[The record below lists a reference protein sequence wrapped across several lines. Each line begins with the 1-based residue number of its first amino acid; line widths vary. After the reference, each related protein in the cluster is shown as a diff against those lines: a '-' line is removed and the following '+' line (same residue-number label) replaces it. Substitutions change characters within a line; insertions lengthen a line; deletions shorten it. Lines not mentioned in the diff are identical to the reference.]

1 MYSVLCGDCEVFSS
15 GFFAL
20 VLGLFLLGNDDVR
33 RYHVRTIVDL
43 PEEQIRKLTLL
54 CRRERISRAEAI
66 RRAVPD
72 ISVCPLPAIL
82 AHFLARPDLAAIF
95 PARLLPC
102 VANGAGVV
110 DACWT
115 ATFCSIF

>member
-1 MYSVLCGDCEVFSS
+1 MLSGACEVFSS

-66 RRAVPD
+66 RRAVARYLGVSSASD
-72 ISVCPLPAIL
+72 LGSFFGASRSRGNISRQV
-82 AHFLARPDLAAIF
+82 AAL
-95 PARLLPC
+95 R
-102 VANGAGVV
+102 GE
-110 DACWT
+110 W
-115 ATFCSIF
+115 SRRS